1 VRRVVVTGA
10 GGKTGRAVI
19 AALARLA
26 VTGDASGS
34 TVRGGGADGA
44 RVRRTGADG
53 VAVRALVR
61 DPSRVADLDVEVAVG
76 DQRRVDEVAAALAG
90 ADAVYAI
97 APNISP
103 HEVEMGAVLLEACR
117 RTGTRRVV
125 FHSVVHPQ
133 LTAMPHHADKGRVEE
148 RVIGSGLDWTI
159 LQPNAYLQNLAG
171 QVDGLRAGTYRVPY
185 RPDAG
190 LALVDL
196 HDVAEV
202 AARCLVED
210 VGVHATFELSGPE
223 EVTGHRIA
231 EVAADLLGRPVR
243 AERLDPT
250 AWTRDQGAGI
260 GEVARERLLAMFADY
275 DRHGSPGEAT
285 VLTALLGRAPRGLR
299 PVLAELLGVAT

>member
-1 VRRVVVTGA
+1 MQLEGTEGRSPRAGRQVVVTGA
-10 GGKTGRAVI
+10 GGKTGRAV
-19 AALARLA
+19 AGALARLGA
-26 VTGDASGS
+26 SGDAGD
-34 TVRGGGADGA
+34 VR
-44 RVRRTGADG
+44 
-53 VAVRALVR
+53 VRALVR

-76 DQRRVDEVAAALAG
+76 DQRRVDDLVAVLDG

-97 APNISP
+97 APNVSP
-103 HEVEMGAVLLEACR
+103 HEVEMGEALLEACR
-117 RTGTRRVV
+117 RTATRRVV

-159 LQPNAYLQNLAG
+159 LQPNAYLQNVAG
-171 QVDGLRAGTYRVPY
+171 QLDGLRAGSYRVPY

-231 EVAADLLGRPVR
+231 EVAAELLGTPVR

-250 AWTRDQGAGI
+250 AWARDEGAGSD
-260 GEVARERLLAMFADY
+260 EVARDRLLAMFADY
-275 DRHGSPGEAT
+275 DRHGSPGDAT
-285 VLTALLGRAPRGLR
+285 VLTALLGRAPRSLR
-299 PVLAELLGVAT
+299 AVLVELLGTAT